1 MDDLSI
7 FTMDCENE
15 SSDFFSPVVIQDS
28 TLIDVFD
35 NAIDSFEEADLY
47 GDICMDGTINAG
59 SVGDAYSLNV
69 CGNYTQSE
77 INSHIHECEDKIHH
91 YQSVMRHHMQ
101 RAHDYRAAEEDS
113 HAEYELSRAVDAKH
127 EIKKY
132 ASQLRK
138 WQNETPKK

>member
-47 GDICMDGTINAG
+47 GDICMDGTIN
-59 SVGDAYSLNV
+59 VGWRCLLL
-69 CGNYTQSE
+69 
-77 INSHIHECEDKIHH
+77 EC
-91 YQSVMRHHMQ
+91 MW
-101 RAHDYRAAEEDS
+101 
-113 HAEYELSRAVDAKH
+113 
-127 EIKKY
+127 
-132 ASQLRK
+132 QLY
-138 WQNETPKK
+138 PI